1 MNARGGEHEEGR
13 AEREA
18 RPSEGRV
25 VHAGE
30 SGPARPGR
38 AGLGRVEGV
47 GSGRGSERERGR
59 AVWYPFRLWSGVI
72 VTRWW
77 ALFQEQANLGVV
89 CSVGGGRGELR
100 APW

>member
-1 MNARGGEHEEGR
+1 MRKGEQRGR
-13 AEREA
+13 L
-18 RPSEGRV
+18 RPSEGQV
-25 VHAGE
+25 VQAGG

-72 VTRWW
+72 VIR
-77 ALFQEQANLGVV
+77 
-89 CSVGGGRGELR
+89 
-100 APW
+100 